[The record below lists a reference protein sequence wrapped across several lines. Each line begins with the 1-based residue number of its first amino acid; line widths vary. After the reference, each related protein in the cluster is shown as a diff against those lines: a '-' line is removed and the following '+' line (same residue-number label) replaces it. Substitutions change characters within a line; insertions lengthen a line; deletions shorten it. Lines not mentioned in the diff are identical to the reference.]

1 MLHFEIPNVQN
12 GCCIRSII
20 IKFLLL
26 LPTLIPFFVSLH
38 ICGLYIQ
45 VHLVKNVYDQL
56 FELGRT
62 PHVSLY
68 KELICQ
74 NLQVG
79 DYAKTLTYLSRMA
92 YSKLNIRKSEWIE
105 LFEKNSDRIRKN
117 NLEGLLNELSS
128 SNGIYDQTN
137 LVFKTFI
144 SSLQR
149 VNEQWTQ
156 EDSTI
161 QIKTI
166 ATTN

>member
-1 MLHFEIPNVQN
+1 MDAVYFQV
-12 GCCIRSII
+12 SII

-26 LPTLIPFFVSLH
+26 LPTLTPFFVSLH
-38 ICGLYIQ
+38 ICGLCIQ
-45 VHLVKNVYDQL
+45 VHLLKNVSDQL
-56 FELGRT
+56 FEMGRA

-74 NLQVG
+74 NLQAG
-79 DYAKTLTYLSRMA
+79 DYAKTLAYLSRMA

-105 LFEKNSDRIRKN
+105 LFDKNSDRIRKN
-117 NLEGLLNELSS
+117 NLQGLLNELTSS
-128 SNGIYDQTN
+128 SGVYDQTN
-137 LVFKTFI
+137 LFFKTFT
-144 SSLQR
+144 SSLQLM
-149 VNEQWTQ
+149 NEQWTQ